1 VIFDALTNVRRRPQR
16 VVARAR
22 YAELAPHYD
31 ASCARIARARD
42 YALAMLNPQRGET
55 IIDVACGT
63 GASLPGLAE
72 RVGKAGRVIGIE
84 QSPHMVSRA
93 RKRFSGR
100 ELPANVQIVEA
111 PVEEARTRLRA
122 DALLLCYTHDVL
134 QLEHAVQNLVRLA
147 KPGARVVVVGLRL
160 LPWWYATPVNVW
172 NCWTVRK
179 YLTTYRGLRQP
190 WQPLRRY
197 CSDFA
202 IIRTFHAGSS
212 YAALGHL
219 DVRKMKEPAV
229 VDGGHKAI
237 GMVN

>member
-1 VIFDALTNVRRRPQR
+1 MIFDALTNVRMRPQR
-16 VVARAR
+16 VVALAR
-22 YAELAPHYD
+22 YAELAPRYD
-31 ASCARIARARD
+31 ASCARLSRVRD
-42 YALAMLNPQRGET
+42 YALEMLDPRPGET

-63 GASLPGLAE
+63 GALLPGLAE
-72 RVGKAGRVIGIE
+72 RVGTTGRVIGIE

-93 RKRFSGR
+93 RNRFNGG

-134 QLEHAVQNLVRLA
+134 QLEHAVQNLVRMA

-160 LPWWYATPVNVW
+160 LPWWYAAPVNVW
-172 NCWTVRK
+172 NCWTMRK
-179 YLTTYRGLRQP
+179 YVTTYRGLRRP
-190 WQPLRRY
+190 WQLLQRY

-212 YAALGHL
+212 YAALGHI
-219 DVRKMKEPAV
+219 DVRKMEEPNV
-229 VDGGHKAI
+229 VDDGRKAME
-237 GMVN
+237 MVN

>member
-1 VIFDALTNVRRRPQR
+1 VISAALTNVRMRPQR
-16 VVARAR
+16 VVALAR

-31 ASCARIARARD
+31 ASCARISRVRD
-42 YALAMLNPQRGET
+42 YALEALNARPGET

-63 GASLPGLAE
+63 GALLPGLAE
-72 RVGKAGRVIGIE
+72 RVGKTGRVIGIE

-93 RKRFSGR
+93 RKRFSGG
-100 ELPANVQIVEA
+100 ELPANVRIVEA

-122 DALLLCYTHDVL
+122 DAMLLCYTHDVL
-134 QLEHAVQNLVRLA
+134 QLEHAVQNLVRMA

-160 LPWWYATPVNVW
+160 LPWWYAAPVNVW

-179 YLTTYRGLRQP
+179 YLTTYRGLRRP
-190 WQPLRRY
+190 WQLLPRY

-219 DVRKMKEPAV
+219 DGRKMEEPAAA
-229 VDGGHKAI
+229 DGRRMAI
-237 GMVN
+237 EMVN